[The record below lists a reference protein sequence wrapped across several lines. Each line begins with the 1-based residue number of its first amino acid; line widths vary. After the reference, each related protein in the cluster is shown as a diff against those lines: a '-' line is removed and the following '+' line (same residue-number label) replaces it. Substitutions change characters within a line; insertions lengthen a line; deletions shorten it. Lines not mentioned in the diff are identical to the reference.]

1 MADNKVD
8 DILIEIQAPANDAKE
23 GLETVKKSLQGI
35 KNATKN
41 IDIEKLK
48 EVKDVLT
55 GLKVSGDAAQ
65 NMEATGKGIKAV
77 ASSVKSLSSVDSAK
91 LKEVVDAVSQI
102 GQGLGN
108 LGSNNKINIRIDSE
122 GIKKATKPLQSAT
135 EITSTM
141 EKGGASAKAMAD
153 NVTSL
158 ADAESKAAQNAEKAA
173 SANQKLD
180 KSMGQENGAEETVSK
195 IQDLINKIKEYKKT
209 ISEMETGKIKFDP
222 SQYADAVRGIK
233 SATDEFKRF
242 RSSIVQTEAQ
252 VNQTKQAITTYANA
266 FSKGFRNTLSLMKK
280 VYSTVGKVTRSFADG
295 AKKVGKFFSGITSG
309 SKHSSKQ
316 LSGLAKKLATF
327 TRLFTFMALRKML
340 TKVFKEIGDAFNLLA
355 QYSDKMGTKFNQSAS
370 LLVADAKWL
379 GRSIIAAFE
388 PILNAVAPILDA
400 LVAKIV
406 AVVNAI
412 NQLLSALT
420 GMTTFTVAK
429 KKVDNYAAGLDK
441 AGKAAKELKKT
452 VLGFDELNQLQDNKN
467 NSGGG
472 GSVNPADVFDTADI
486 EDKWKKW
493 ADWIKSMWAK
503 GDFSELGSAIG
514 NWLLNALKSIPW
526 TKIKALAYKLGKSFA
541 TLLNNIFE
549 TPELGKE
556 IGNAIAQAINT
567 GVLLANGFIRNF
579 HWHDFGKFI
588 GETFNGFFENIDWYY
603 IKDTVVA
610 GLRGLAIAI
619 QNFIDTFNWDNISNT
634 IINGLDTISA
644 GIKAFFENINWNDLG
659 KKMGDQIA
667 KTLKGTNWKQVG
679 EAIGDAIQAAID
691 WASGILD
698 KIEVKD
704 VVKALT
710 DVFRGICEK
719 VDTVQLGK
727 TLGKLVQSILD
738 IITGFFKEN
747 IGWMAAE
754 FGGFVV
760 GFLSE
765 IDTTEWGIII
775 GGILTTALV
784 GGIGNIGLTVVK
796 KVLTDQAAKWIT
808 AKCFSG
814 AAETAIGGAVTEAAG
829 SQTVATA
836 AAGAG
841 TSIGALLGDALL
853 VALAAFCGQQVGT
866 QLGKIIFPEDAEL
879 YEQYEGISGFFK
891 EIGDLATSTA
901 DWVKMAW
908 SGELSESNFFMS
920 LSREEQQYY
929 SALKVH
935 WGENFPAYMQM
946 NIDLFGGYEEAWRNL
961 KAEAKGYYDETQEK
975 LAKQREGIEQVKETM
990 NHIYDTKAAEGF
1002 KTMQEHTESLK
1013 NSLDH
1018 IADSKARQA
1027 FADMHNLSTDTAK
1040 SFDDLASAAEK
1051 DASKIDNSIHI
1062 CDTNAATSFKNMQ
1075 NSCDALK
1082 STTGNLS
1089 MTVEKDTG
1097 SISGFIGICDT
1108 KAAAS
1113 FKSMQDNANK
1123 VTFQPLSNNVSTNMD
1138 ATEKSIHICDTKA
1151 AEAFRNM
1158 TNGASNL
1165 DKNTSTSFGNI
1176 GRTLNTNKTVVES
1189 YEQQWAGSNLE
1200 ISGQVQELTRNTT
1213 SGMEEIKGSVES
1225 SMADVNNSFD
1235 TVKDGMSED
1244 KWTFSGVAEG
1254 LKKTFQSAKEAIKGI
1269 WNSIAETL
1277 NGEWSIGS
1285 TSFSINIPTFANGGT
1300 VPEDGLFMANHTE
1313 IVGRFA
1319 NGRTA
1324 VANNEM
1330 ITEGIAQAVF
1340 EAVTS
1345 AGMGNDNSDRP
1356 IYTTI
1361 TLDGMVLA
1369 RAVSKGQT
1377 ALERRYSP
1385 TMV

>member
-158 ADAESKAAQNAEKAA
+158 AEAESKAAQNAEKAA

-420 GMTTFTVAK
+420 GMATFTVAK

-493 ADWIKSMWAK
+493 ADWLKSMWAK
-503 GDFSELGSAIG
+503 GDFTELGSAIG

-526 TKIKALAYKLGKSFA
+526 TKIKAQAYKLGKSFA
-541 TLLNNIFE
+541 TLLNGIFE

-667 KTLKGTNWKQVG
+667 KTLKGANWKQVG

-691 WASGILD
+691 WLAGFID

-704 VVKALT
+704 VVDALTDMVKGFFDKVDVREAGRNIGKIMQKLIDIIKGFWSENKETLKTELGNFFGGIFEELNKADLAKIIGGVLTAAILGGIANIAWTGAKKALT
-710 DVFRGICEK
+710 D
-719 VDTVQLGK
+719 
-727 TLGKLVQSILD
+727 
-738 IITGFFKEN
+738 
-747 IGWMAAE
+747 A
-754 FGGFVV
+754 
-760 GFLSE
+760 
-765 IDTTEWGIII
+765 
-775 GGILTTALV
+775 
-784 GGIGNIGLTVVK
+784 
-796 KVLTDQAAKWIT
+796 AAKWIT
-808 AKCFSG
+808 AHIFKKSF
-814 AAETAIGGAVTEAAG
+814 EDAIGGAITEAAG
-829 SQTVATA
+829 SQTVKTA
-836 AAGAG
+836 VEGAG
-841 TSIGALLGDALL
+841 TTINGLFEGAFGSLVFTVGYAETLKQTIEQGKKLQEMEKAITDPTGWKEHNKEVKEAVLQTGEYEGAQGRVILQGYTWRDAWKDFINPFNDVNIGVSLLESNMQGLTHDTEVYLRSIGFSDSE
-853 VALAAFCGQQVGT
+853 LAKLKTGLNEV
-866 QLGKIIFPEDAEL
+866 
-879 YEQYEGISGFFK
+879 
-891 EIGDLATSTA
+891 ST
-901 DWVKMAW
+901 
-908 SGELSESNFFMS
+908 
-920 LSREEQQYY
+920 
-929 SALKVH
+929 
-935 WGENFPAYMQM
+935 
-946 NIDLFGGYEEAWRNL
+946 
-961 KAEAKGYYDETQEK
+961 EAKNVRSEFDK
-975 LAKQREGIEQVKETM
+975 IP
-990 NHIYDTKAAEGF
+990 DTKAAEGF

-1385 TMV
+1385 TMA